1 MIQLL
6 DNPKTETY
14 FKLKNFIKGIEFPWF
29 WHENSTFE
37 SSTLKGH
44 SNIPFYSH
52 TFLRRPD
59 ISLNKKRFPEVKS
72 QLAETVSSV
81 FQEILDFNSIQY
93 SCFLRM
99 GCNCV
104 HPFKEVLKT
113 SPHVDHPS
121 IEHKNIL
128 VYLNDTDGDTVVEGQ
143 RTSPEDDKAIVFQGE
158 HYHYTPST
166 ERRIVLVATF
176 I

>member
-14 FKLKNFIKGIEFPWF
+14 FILNIFIKGIEFPWF

-37 SSTLKGH
+37 SSTLTGH

-113 SPHVDHPS
+113 SPHVDHQS

-143 RTSPEDDKAIVFQGE
+143 RTSPEDDRVIVFQGK